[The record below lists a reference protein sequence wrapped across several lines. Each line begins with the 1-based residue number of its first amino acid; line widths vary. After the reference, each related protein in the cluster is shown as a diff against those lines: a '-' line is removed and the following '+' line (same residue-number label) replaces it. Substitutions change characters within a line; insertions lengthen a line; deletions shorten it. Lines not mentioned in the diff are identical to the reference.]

1 MQKQITDI
9 YPNFIR
15 DIRSWMPRIKD
26 SHLKI
31 CLLIKSEVPINGM
44 AEMLRIRASAIS
56 NARKDMYEKTF
67 GSKIPEGE
75 TRKKAELFDEFILNL

>member
-1 MQKQITDI
+1 
-9 YPNFIR
+9 
-15 DIRSWMPRIKD
+15 
-26 SHLKI
+26 
-31 CLLIKSEVPINGM
+31 
-44 AEMLRIRASAIS
+44 MLRIRASAIS